1 MKCWIKGNK
10 ITMIRAIIF
19 MLIRWSGTPTS
30 PESSSVQT
38 MVYMSFRL
46 TVWYRYEI
54 IKHWGWINGDAE
66 KRHCGVFFP
75 LYFTTSEREREIEHT
90 LKDTYFRITRVLLL
104 NCTPML
110 CCVSSAPLRHFTS
123 ETNLF
128 YFTNAGSSLVLYF

>member
-46 TVWYRYEI
+46 TVWYRYKI

-66 KRHCGVFFP
+66 KRHCGFFFHYISQP
-75 LYFTTSEREREIEHT
+75 QRERERLNTHWKTHISESPVFCYWI
-90 LKDTYFRITRVLLL
+90 VLQ
-104 NCTPML
+104 CFVVCPQHHWDISPVRQTFSTSPML
-110 CCVSSAPLRHFTS
+110 AQL
-123 ETNLF
+123 
-128 YFTNAGSSLVLYF
+128 